1 MIGAGGLIEFMV
13 RPVDHD
19 DAAWLL
25 RAFYDEQVGRYGFAE
40 SIAVDPREFVSPN
53 GSFVVAYRDGEPVGC
68 GGWRWHDRAAGVAE
82 IKKLHL
88 VRALRGFGIGRAL
101 LTRLEDDALAAGAV
115 RVILETGARN
125 TGALALFARAG
136 YRPIASYVPGRLA
149 EVNRAFGRC
158 LVAGGRAEDSS
169 LT

>member
-1 MIGAGGLIEFMV
+1 VIGVGGLIEFV
-13 RPVDHD
+13 IRRVDHED
-19 DAAWLL
+19 SARLL

-88 VRALRGFGIGRAL
+88 TLALRGVGVGWAL
-101 LTRLEDDALAAGAV
+101 LTRLEDDALAARAV
-115 RVILETGARN
+115 RIILETGARN
-125 TGALALFARAG
+125 TAALAMFARAG

-169 LT
+169 